1 MSMSFSRLALAGL
14 LVTIAVGAWAQERF
28 PGIGRPATREEIQ
41 AWDIDVR
48 PDFLGLPRGKGTVA
62 QGEEIWDAQ
71 CASCH
76 GTFGEANHT
85 FSPIVGGTTARDIE
99 SGRVANL
106 RRQDYPQRTTFMKAP
121 SLATLFDYVRRAM
134 PWTNP
139 KSLTDDEVYAVV
151 AYMLNLADIVPA
163 EFELNERTIRDVQN
177 RLPNRNGMT
186 TDHAMWP
193 GRGFGTERNKPD
205 TRHQGCMTDCRLEA
219 RIASELPG
227 HARNAHGNLL
237 LQNRVFGP
245 TRGSVTGP
253 GEFDFEDEES
263 GPLLL
268 ARQSGCLACH
278 GVAQKIVGPGF
289 AEVALRYRNQDVAT
303 AMSGRIRNG
312 VQGVWGNVPM
322 PPQPDLK
329 DDDIRVLVGWI
340 LAGAPE
346 K

>member
-1 MSMSFSRLALAGL
+1 MSKFFSALLALLIAG
-14 LVTIAVGAWAQERF
+14 GAYAQERF
-28 PGIGRPATREEIQ
+28 PGIGRPATRAEVQ

-48 PDFLGLPRGKGTVA
+48 PDFQGLPRGKGTVA
-62 QGEEIWDAQ
+62 QGEEIWEAK

-85 FSPIVGGTTARDIE
+85 FSPIVGGTTARDME
-99 SGRVANL
+99 TGRVANL

-121 SLATLFDYVRRAM
+121 SVATLYDYIRRAM

-139 KSLTDDEVYAVV
+139 KSLSDDEVYAVL

-177 RLPNRNGMT
+177 RMPNRNGMT

-205 TRHQGCMTDCRLEA
+205 TRGPACMTDCRLEA
-219 RIASELPG
+219 RIASSLPD

-237 LQNRVFGP
+237 LQNRVIGP
-245 TRGSVTGP
+245 VRGVPTAPGDFDFDDAETGP
-253 GEFDFEDEES
+253 M
-263 GPLLL
+263 LL
-268 ARQSGCLACH
+268 ARESGCLACH

-289 AEVALRYRNQDVAT
+289 AEVALRYRNQDVAE
-303 AMSGRIRNG
+303 ALAGRVRQG
-312 VQGVWGNVPM
+312 AQGVWGNVPM

-329 DDDIRVLVGWI
+329 DDEIRALIGWI

>member
-1 MSMSFSRLALAGL
+1 MSKFFSALLALLIAG
-14 LVTIAVGAWAQERF
+14 GAYAQERF
-28 PGIGRPATREEIQ
+28 PGIGRPATRAEVQ

-48 PDFLGLPRGKGTVA
+48 PDFQGLPRGKGTVA
-62 QGEEIWDAQ
+62 QGEEIWEAK

-85 FSPIVGGTTARDIE
+85 FSPIVGGTTARDME
-99 SGRVANL
+99 TGRVANL

-121 SLATLFDYVRRAM
+121 SVATLYDYIRRAM

-139 KSLTDDEVYAVV
+139 KSLSDDEVYAVL

-163 EFELNERTIRDVQN
+163 EFELNDRTIRDVQN
-177 RLPNRNGMT
+177 RMPNRNGMT

-205 TRHQGCMTDCRLEA
+205 TRGPACMTDCRLEA
-219 RIASELPG
+219 RIASSLPD

-237 LQNRVFGP
+237 LQNRVIGP
-245 TRGSVTGP
+245 VRGVPTAPGDFDFDDAETGP
-253 GEFDFEDEES
+253 M
-263 GPLLL
+263 LL
-268 ARQSGCLACH
+268 ARESGCLACH

-289 AEVALRYRNQDVAT
+289 AEVALRYRNQDVAE
-303 AMSGRIRNG
+303 ALAGRVRQG
-312 VQGVWGNVPM
+312 AQGVWGNVPM

-329 DDDIRVLVGWI
+329 DDEIRALVGWI

>member
-1 MSMSFSRLALAGL
+1 MSKFFSALLALL
-14 LVTIAVGAWAQERF
+14 IASGAYAQERF
-28 PGIGRPATREEIQ
+28 PGIGRPATRAEVQ

-48 PDFLGLPRGKGTVA
+48 PDFQGLPRGKGTVA
-62 QGEEIWDAQ
+62 QGEEIWEAK

-85 FSPIVGGTTARDIE
+85 FSPIVGGTTARDME
-99 SGRVANL
+99 TGRVANL

-121 SLATLFDYVRRAM
+121 SVATLYDYIRRAM

-139 KSLTDDEVYAVV
+139 KSLSDDEVYAVL

-177 RLPNRNGMT
+177 RMPNRNGMT

-205 TRHQGCMTDCRLEA
+205 TRGPVCMTDCRLEA
-219 RIASELPG
+219 RIASSLPD

-237 LQNRVFGP
+237 LQNRVIGP
-245 TRGSVTGP
+245 VRGVPTAPGDFDFDDAETGP
-253 GEFDFEDEES
+253 M
-263 GPLLL
+263 LL
-268 ARQSGCLACH
+268 ARESGCLACH

-289 AEVALRYRNQDVAT
+289 AEVALRYRNQDVAE
-303 AMSGRIRNG
+303 ALVGRVRQG
-312 VQGVWGNVPM
+312 AQGVWGNVPM

-329 DDDIRVLVGWI
+329 DDEIRALVGWI

>member
-1 MSMSFSRLALAGL
+1 MSKFFSALLALLIAG
-14 LVTIAVGAWAQERF
+14 GAYAQERF
-28 PGIGRPATREEIQ
+28 PGIGRPATRAEVQ

-48 PDFLGLPRGKGTVA
+48 PDFQGLPRGKGTVA
-62 QGEEIWDAQ
+62 QGEEIWEAK

-85 FSPIVGGTTARDIE
+85 FSPIVGGTTARDME
-99 SGRVANL
+99 TGRVANL

-121 SLATLFDYVRRAM
+121 SVATLYDYIRRAM

-139 KSLTDDEVYAVV
+139 KSLSDDEVYAAL

-177 RLPNRNGMT
+177 RMPNRNGMT

-205 TRHQGCMTDCRLEA
+205 TRGPACMTDCRLEA
-219 RIASELPG
+219 RIASSLPD

-237 LQNRVFGP
+237 LQNRVIGP
-245 TRGSVTGP
+245 VRGVPTAPGDFDFDDAETGP
-253 GEFDFEDEES
+253 M
-263 GPLLL
+263 LL
-268 ARQSGCLACH
+268 ARESGCLACH

-289 AEVALRYRNQDVAT
+289 AEVALRYRNQDVAE
-303 AMSGRIRNG
+303 ALAGRVRQG
-312 VQGVWGNVPM
+312 AQGVWGNVPM

-329 DDDIRVLVGWI
+329 DDEIRALVGWI

>member
-1 MSMSFSRLALAGL
+1 MSKFFSALLALLIAG
-14 LVTIAVGAWAQERF
+14 GAYAQERF
-28 PGIGRPATREEIQ
+28 PGIGRPATRAEVQ

-48 PDFLGLPRGKGTVA
+48 PDFQGLPRGKGTVA
-62 QGEEIWDAQ
+62 QGEEIWEAK

-85 FSPIVGGTTARDIE
+85 FSPIVGGTTARDME
-99 SGRVANL
+99 TGRVANL

-121 SLATLFDYVRRAM
+121 SVATLYDYIRRAM

-139 KSLTDDEVYAVV
+139 KSLSDDEVYAVL

-177 RLPNRNGMT
+177 RMPNRNGMT

-205 TRHQGCMTDCRLEA
+205 TRGPACMTDCRLEA
-219 RIASELPG
+219 RIASSLPD

-237 LQNRVFGP
+237 LQNRVIGP
-245 TRGSVTGP
+245 VRGVPTAPGDFDFDDAETGP
-253 GEFDFEDEES
+253 M
-263 GPLLL
+263 LL
-268 ARQSGCLACH
+268 ARESGCLACH

-289 AEVALRYRNQDVAT
+289 AEVALRYRNQDVAE
-303 AMSGRIRNG
+303 ALAGRVRQG
-312 VQGVWGNVPM
+312 AQGVWGNVPM

-329 DDDIRVLVGWI
+329 DDEIRALVGWI